1 MTLVHLLRPSHR
13 AMRHVRRLAAPILG
27 VILPLLIPPVAAIAQ
42 EQWLSPRLGDLQLR
56 SDFRETY
63 YPTERVREQAT
74 TLRIFE
80 ERFGLSFPLWQNS
93 SDELSLTGS
102 VRFQDLDTR
111 AVLPATG
118 VSLPGDLW
126 EIKFGPTYRHKFDN
140 GWIAG
145 ANLIAGSSSDKPFH
159 SVDEVTVRGTGFL
172 RVPQGERNAWFF
184 TLNYSNNSEYFSGM
198 PVPGIDYVYSPS
210 DRFTLVVG
218 FPFTSVE
225 WKPIERLTLQA
236 TYIPVRTVK
245 AKVTYE
251 MFRPLRVYAGFD
263 WDHDWYLRADRDRTS
278 HRLFYYEKR
287 LTGGIR
293 FDLKHVG
300 FEVSGGYAFDRFYFE
315 GHSYSHRNENR
326 IDVHSGPFVIGK
338 VGVRF

>member
-1 MTLVHLLRPSHR
+1 MRLLRR
-13 AMRHVRRLAAPILG
+13 VAALALG
-27 VILPLLIPPVAAIAQ
+27 VSFPTLIPVVAIAQ
-42 EQWLSPRLGDLQLR
+42 EQWLTPKLGELQLR

-63 YPTERVREQAT
+63 YPTERVREQGT
-74 TLRIFE
+74 TLRILE

-93 SDELSLTGS
+93 SDELSFTGS
-102 VRFQDLDTR
+102 ARFQDLDTQ
-111 AVLPATG
+111 AVLPVTD

-145 ANLIAGSSSDKPFH
+145 ANLTVGSASDKPFH

-184 TLNYSNNSEYFSGM
+184 TLNYSNYSEYFSGT

-210 DRFTLVVG
+210 ERFTLVVG

-225 WKPIERLTLQA
+225 WKPFERLTLQA
-236 TYIPVRTVK
+236 TYVPVRTVK
-245 AKVTYE
+245 AKATYE
-251 MFRPLRVYAGFD
+251 VFRPLRVYASFD
-263 WDHDWYLRADRDRTS
+263 WDDDWYLRADRERTS

-287 LTGGIR
+287 LMGGIR

-315 GHSYSHRNENR
+315 GYSYSHRNENR
-326 IDVHSGPFVIGK
+326 IDIHDGPFVIGK